1 MSYIY
6 FTRKGGEMA
15 NAKNTSESKRQSSL
29 LRVTLASLAGTTLEF
44 YDHFIYGT
52 AAALVFPT
60 IFFSQVSTELALLL
74 SLVTYGIAFVARP
87 LGAVIF
93 GHFGDRFSR
102 KNMLVLALLMMGGA
116 TFLIGC
122 LPAYGTAGL
131 WGAVGLC
138 LLRLLQGLALGGE
151 WGGAALM
158 VNEFAAGSKMRAFL
172 GSMVQ
177 LASPIGFLIASGV
190 FALINAILPPEDFMA
205 WGWRVPFLA
214 SGLLVAIGFYVRRS
228 IDESPEFLANKPVLQ
243 QRKSIPIIDICRNHW
258 QTLLLAIGSRIGSDI
273 AFYVFALFLLVYLPF
288 IGMDK
293 QIALNA
299 SIAASIGQ
307 AVGIPVFGYLADKF
321 STRSVIACG
330 ALANMAWGFIF
341 FMLVE
346 MREPAIIV
354 LSAFI
359 ALFLLAAMWA
369 PLAAHMPAMF
379 PVHVRFTGA
388 GLGFQTAGIFGGAL
402 APSIC
407 LYLIHQYN
415 STLPVS
421 IYLGA
426 SLALAM
432 VCVMMTKPSTACA
445 TEST

>member
-1 MSYIY
+1 
-6 FTRKGGEMA
+6 MA
-15 NAKNTSESKRQSSL
+15 NVIIASESKKQSSL

-60 IFFSQVSTELALLL
+60 VFFSQVSTELALLM

-102 KNMLVLALLMMGGA
+102 KSMLVLALLIMGGA

-122 LPAYGTAGL
+122 LPDYGTAGV

-138 LLRLLQGLALGGE
+138 ILRLIQGLALGGE

-158 VNEFAAGSKMRAFL
+158 VNEFAAGSKVRAFL
-172 GSMVQ
+172 GSLVQ

-190 FALINAILPPEDFMA
+190 FALINVILPPEDFMA
-205 WGWRVPFLA
+205 WGWRIPFLA
-214 SGLLVAIGFYVRRS
+214 SGLLVAIGFYVRSS
-228 IDESPEFLANKPVLQ
+228 IDESPEFMANKKIMP
-243 QRKSIPIIDICRNHW
+243 KHESIPIVDVCKNHW
-258 QTLLLAIGSRIGSDI
+258 HTLLLAIGSRIGSDI

-307 AVGIPVFGYLADKF
+307 AIGIPVFGYLADKL

-330 ALANMAWGFIF
+330 AVANIAWSFIF

-346 MREPAIIV
+346 TRDPTIIV
-354 LSAFI
+354 ISAFI

-369 PLAAHMPAMF
+369 PLAAHMPTMF

-388 GLGFQTAGIFGGAL
+388 GLGFQAAGIFGGAL

-407 LYLIHQYN
+407 LYLLHQYN
-415 STLPVS
+415 STLS
-421 IYLGA
+421 ISMYLSTA
-426 SLALAM
+426 LLLAFI
-432 VCVMMTKPSTACA
+432 CVMLTPSSTTRIYEMNTKRVPN
-445 TEST
+445 

>member
-1 MSYIY
+1 
-6 FTRKGGEMA
+6 MA
-15 NAKNTSESKRQSSL
+15 NVNIASESKKQSSL

-60 IFFSQVSTELALLL
+60 VFFSQVSTELALLM

-102 KNMLVLALLMMGGA
+102 KSMLVLALLIMGGA

-122 LPAYGTAGL
+122 LPAYGTAGV

-138 LLRLLQGLALGGE
+138 LLRLIQGLALGGE

-158 VNEFAAGSKMRAFL
+158 VNEFASGSKVRAFL
-172 GSMVQ
+172 GSLVQ

-190 FALINAILPPEDFMA
+190 FALINLILPPEDFMA
-205 WGWRVPFLA
+205 WGWRIPFLT
-214 SGLLVAIGFYVRRS
+214 SGLLVAIGFYVRNS
-228 IDESPEFLANKPVLQ
+228 IDESPEFMANKKIMP
-243 QRKSIPIIDICRNHW
+243 KNESIPIVDVCKNHW
-258 QTLLLAIGSRIGSDI
+258 RTLLLAIGSRIGSDI

-293 QIALNA
+293 KIALNA

-307 AVGIPVFGYLADKF
+307 VIGIPVFGYLADKL
-321 STRSVIACG
+321 STRCVIACG
-330 ALANMAWGFIF
+330 AMANIAWSFIF

-346 MREPAIIV
+346 TRDPTIIV
-354 LSAFI
+354 LSAFT

-388 GLGFQTAGIFGGAL
+388 GLGFQAAGIFGGAL

-407 LYLIHQYN
+407 LYLLHQYN
-415 STLPVS
+415 STLS
-421 IYLGA
+421 ISMYLSA
-426 SLALAM
+426 ALLLAFI
-432 VCVMMTKPSTACA
+432 CVMLTPSLT
-445 TEST
+445 TRILESTS

>member
-1 MSYIY
+1 
-6 FTRKGGEMA
+6 MA
-15 NAKNTSESKRQSSL
+15 NVNIASESKKPSSL

-60 IFFSQVSTELALLL
+60 VFFSQLSAELALLL
-74 SLVTYGIAFVARP
+74 SLVTYGVAFVARP
-87 LGAVIF
+87 LGAIIF
-93 GHFGDRFSR
+93 GHFGDRLSR
-102 KNMLVLALLMMGGA
+102 KSMLVLALLVMGGA

-122 LPAYGTAGL
+122 LPAYETAGI

-138 LLRLLQGLALGGE
+138 VLRLVQGLALGGE

-158 VNEFAAGSKMRAFL
+158 VNEFAAGSKVRAFL

-190 FALINAILPPEDFMA
+190 FALINAMLPAEDFMA
-205 WGWRVPFLA
+205 WGWRIPFLA
-214 SGLLVAIGFYVRRS
+214 SGLLVAIGLYVRSS
-228 IDESPEFLANKPVLQ
+228 IEESPEFVANKQAVQ
-243 QRKSIPIIDICRNHW
+243 KHESIPIVDVCKNHW
-258 QTLLLAIGSRIGSDI
+258 RTLLLAIGSRIGSDI
-273 AFYVFALFLLVYLPF
+273 AFYVFALFLLVYLPY
-288 IGMDK
+288 IGMNK

-307 AVGIPVFGYLADKF
+307 AIGIPAFGYLADKF

-330 ALANMAWGFIF
+330 ALANLAWSFIF
-341 FMLVE
+341 FMLVDTQ
-346 MREPAIIV
+346 EPTIIV

-388 GLGFQTAGIFGGAL
+388 GLGFQAAGIFGGAL

-415 STLPVS
+415 STLPIS
-421 IYLGA
+421 IYLG
-426 SLALAM
+426 STLLL
-432 VCVMMTKPSTACA
+432 VFICVMMTRPSTTCS
-445 TEST
+445 TEPNMKRVSN

>member
-1 MSYIY
+1 
-6 FTRKGGEMA
+6 MA
-15 NAKNTSESKRQSSL
+15 EAKNSGESKKQSSL

-52 AAALVFPT
+52 AAALVFPAV
-60 IFFSQVSTELALLL
+60 FFSQVSTELALLM
-74 SLVTYGIAFVARP
+74 SLVTYGIAFVTRP

-102 KNMLVLALLMMGGA
+102 KNMLVLALLLMGGA

-122 LPAYGTAGL
+122 LPAYGTAGI

-158 VNEFAAGSKMRAFL
+158 VNEFAAGSKVRAFL

-190 FALINAILPPEDFMA
+190 FAVINAVLPPEDFIA
-205 WGWRVPFLA
+205 WGWRIPFLA

-228 IDESPEFLANKPVLQ
+228 IDESPEFVANKQVLQ

-258 QTLLLAIGSRIGSDI
+258 RTLLLAIGSRIGSDI

-288 IGMDK
+288 IGLDK

-307 AVGIPVFGYLADKF
+307 AIGIPVFGYLADKF
-321 STRSVIACG
+321 TTRAVISCG
-330 ALANMAWGFIF
+330 ALANIAWGFIF
-341 FMLVE
+341 FMLVD
-346 MREPAIIV
+346 MRDPTIIV
-354 LSAFI
+354 LTAFV

-407 LYLIHQYN
+407 LYLIHQYH
-415 STLPVS
+415 SSLPVS

-426 SLALAM
+426 ALALAF
-432 VCVMMTKPSTACA
+432 VCVVMTKPAMA
-445 TEST
+445 DVTESKR